1 MMCYNGPGPKIL
13 THYQEYNLLSR
24 HNWHTLTNT
33 IKHGPQGPQ
42 GPQKLSSLIPLKIQ
56 SPPQKKTRLC
66 AKKYL
71 PYQIQG
77 SKIVK
82 KSKSIHKQRRYGRKA
97 TRLLVSESVS
107 YIKLKTS
114 LASKNCYQ
122 NTKAIQNIAVIL
134 YFLILVIE
142 SLSRLTNLRIININR
157 GIPYTANGTQ
167 ITHPT
172 IFIFVLFLFLV

>member
-1 MMCYNGPGPKIL
+1 MTYIDKYNK
-13 THYQEYNLLSR
+13 TWSTRSTRTTEAQLS
-24 HNWHTLTNT
+24 NT
-33 IKHGPQGPQ
+33 TEN
-42 GPQKLSSLIPLKIQ
+42 SIPL
-56 SPPQKKTRLC
+56 PPPKKKTRLC

-71 PYQIQG
+71 SYQIQG